1 MDTDKSGFSTREFGI
16 DKKRIMGNGMK
27 KIILVLIIF
36 TLVSCFGNDENGN
49 STLILTKRDRCENN
63 VIESQGLLNPFLC
76 SVSLGTAI
84 RANSPPETI
93 NLMLYGCLAYQF
105 EMKKC
110 KSESDVLPP

>member
-1 MDTDKSGFSTREFGI
+1 MELIS
-16 DKKRIMGNGMK
+16 KRIMGNGMK